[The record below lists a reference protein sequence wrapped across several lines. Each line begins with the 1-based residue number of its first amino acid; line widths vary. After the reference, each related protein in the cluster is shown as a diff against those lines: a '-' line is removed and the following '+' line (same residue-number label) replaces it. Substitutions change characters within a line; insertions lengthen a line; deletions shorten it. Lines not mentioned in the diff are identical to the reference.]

1 MNYKKDFNK
10 YLIEL
15 AKKNSEYGGGSALCL
30 AFCIGLSLLEKALI
44 FSFEDKKRISL
55 LKNLRKKFL
64 SLVDEDGKL
73 FMSALKAKGKR
84 RFFLINKI
92 QKIIINLGVSCYN
105 ILIDFKSIE
114 PNIKNSIKSDFYIG
128 LDFLKLVLKGCIEN
142 LDANSNIFKIKRSKY
157 IDIFKDYGKDIIC

>member
-1 MNYKKDFNK
+1 MSYKRDFNK

-15 AKKNSEYGGGSALCL
+15 AKKNSRYGGGSTLCL

-44 FSFEDKKRISL
+44 FSFEDKKRINL

-84 RFFLINKI
+84 RIFLINKI

-142 LDANSNIFKIKRSKY
+142 LEANSNIFKIKRSKY

>member
-15 AKKNSEYGGGSALCL
+15 AKKNSRYGGGSTLCL

-44 FSFEDKKRISL
+44 FSFEDKKRINL

-84 RFFLINKI
+84 RIFLINKI

-142 LDANSNIFKIKRSKY
+142 LDANSKIFKIKRSKY
-157 IDIFKDYGKDIIC
+157 IDIFKDYGKNIIC

>member
-1 MNYKKDFNK
+1 MSYKRDFNK

-15 AKKNSEYGGGSALCL
+15 AKKNSRYGGGSALCL

-44 FSFEDKKRISL
+44 FSFEDKKRINL

-84 RFFLINKI
+84 RIFLINKI

-142 LDANSNIFKIKRSKY
+142 LEANSNIFKIKRSKY

>member
-1 MNYKKDFNK
+1 
-10 YLIEL
+10 
-15 AKKNSEYGGGSALCL
+15 
-30 AFCIGLSLLEKALI
+30 
-44 FSFEDKKRISL
+44 
-55 LKNLRKKFL
+55 
-64 SLVDEDGKL
+64 
-73 FMSALKAKGKR
+73 LKAKGKR

-142 LDANSNIFKIKRSKY
+142 LDANSKIFKIKRSKY
-157 IDIFKDYGKDIIC
+157 IDIFKDYGKNIIC